1 MGVPTA
7 RPAGVPAARAWR
19 PWAGTVPVLAA
30 ASGACLAARIAFDG
44 DTFQHCDYLGPS
56 LRMYVSAWAGPVL
69 ALAALLVLTVT
80 ARRMR
85 AGGDRLTR
93 HGLGNLAA
101 AAGCLTPVLLLV
113 QCALLY
119 WTYAPDPSGGV
130 GCEGFAALPLLP
142 PAW

>member
-1 MGVPTA
+1 MA
-7 RPAGVPAARAWR
+7 
-19 PWAGTVPVLAA
+19 VPVLAV
-30 ASGACLAARIAFDG
+30 ASGGCLAARIAFDG
-44 DTFQHCDYLGPS
+44 DTFAHCDYLGPS
-56 LRMYVSAWAGPVL
+56 PRMYLTAWAGPVL
-69 ALAALLVLTVT
+69 ALTALLVLGVT

-85 AGGDRLTR
+85 AGGERLTR

-130 GCEGFAALPLLP
+130 GCEGLAALLLP
-142 PAW
+142 PPTW